1 MLINQITSRNYV
13 FFVFVFLFVSEPS
26 QWHVEWMVF
35 KSHEFCLEARGL
47 EANMKKNGLKGCW
60 PLRKGSFV

>member
-1 MLINQITSRNYV
+1 MS

-35 KSHEFCLEARGL
+35 KSHGFCLEARGL